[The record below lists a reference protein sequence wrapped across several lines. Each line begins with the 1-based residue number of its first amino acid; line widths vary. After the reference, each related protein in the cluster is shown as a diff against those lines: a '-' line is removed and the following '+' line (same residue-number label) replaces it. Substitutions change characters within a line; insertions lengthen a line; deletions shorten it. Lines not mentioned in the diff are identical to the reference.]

1 MTMCKKK
8 MTTQH
13 ITTVGFYGKQEL
25 GLSLDIYFTIK
36 KSLIKRFIT
45 KYALNIRFIISQ
57 A

>member
-1 MTMCKKK
+1 
-8 MTTQH
+8 MTTQY
-13 ITTVGFYGKQEL
+13 ITTVGFYCKQEL